1 MSFPDEQKQ
10 KTTIVFCRPTEL
22 WFSVMEKNFSTCIST
37 RFTDNGTRYL
47 FCAIQAGELIDIN
60 ASGLLA

>member
-10 KTTIVFCRPTEL
+10 KTMIVFCRPTEAV
-22 WFSVMEKNFSTCIST
+22 SVMEKNFSTCIST

>member
-10 KTTIVFCRPTEL
+10 KTTIVFCRSTEL
-22 WFSVMEKNFSTCIST
+22 WLSVMDKNFSTCIST